1 MEAVR
6 LMESSLVTSQPNK
19 LRISEAH
26 FNEFYPDMVG
36 HYDFFNNPIPLGTS
50 KEYIEKVYFKSKLW
64 RLNNLYTVVNKDGE
78 PVIFRMNYAQH
89 KVYSTTRKHPR
100 IIILKSRQQGI
111 STLWLVSYFDD
122 TIWCPYL
129 NIGLMAQGTDE
140 ASTLLERAK
149 LLWEKLNQD
158 VKDFL
163 GVKLLKDNS
172 TAYSFSNK
180 STMFIR
186 VSFRSTTLQRLH
198 ISEFGKI
205 ANNNPK
211 RAKETKT
218 GTLQALG
225 KGNTG
230 VIESTAEGR
239 NEFQFMWD
247 AAVIAQGSGQMAE
260 KDFYPVFL
268 PWVADPDCISEVLQ
282 TVDAEANKYFIKIER
297 ELKITLTQQ
306 QRNFWVIQ
314 ERELGEDIFQE
325 YPATP
330 AEAFA
335 ASRDGTY
342 YAKLFNKYVV
352 EKKRVMQDLWDK
364 NLDVE
369 VHFDL
374 GVDDYFVVTFKQWYR
389 GEYRIIDE
397 YWNNGYDLDHYID
410 EVEGRGYNVVTY
422 RFPHDIAVRN
432 LGISDGS
439 GAKAKSREQLVRA
452 YFKKMGITARI
463 VKEKRDASIAN
474 GIEAVRAMLKNT
486 WIDVRCTY
494 LIACFLNYS
503 KDWDEKLRVWKK
515 TPVHNE
521 YSHGMDCMRSVAQ
534 HTVES
539 ESIHSSR
546 MEQYRTSNNSSGAAL

>member
-1 MEAVR
+1 MDNSLTTYQEPNR
-6 LMESSLVTSQPNK
+6 LAITREQFAS
-19 LRISEAH
+19 I
-26 FNEFYPDMVG
+26 YPDLAE
-36 HYDFFNNPIPLGTS
+36 HYDFFNNPIPAGTS
-50 KEYIEKVYFKSKLW
+50 KEYVERVYFKSKLW
-64 RLNNLYTVVNKDGE
+64 RINNLYTIVNKDGE
-78 PVIFRMNYAQH
+78 PVTFRMNYAQH
-89 KVYSTTRKHPR
+89 KVYAATRQHPR

-111 STLWLVSYFDD
+111 STLWLVSFFDD

-129 NIGLMAQGTDE
+129 NLGLMAQGTDE

-149 LLWEKLNQD
+149 LLWERLDPDIKA
-158 VKDFL
+158 FL

-205 ANNNPK
+205 AAKNPK

-239 NEFQFMWD
+239 NEFQYMWD
-247 AAVIAQGSGQMAE
+247 AAVIAKNSGQLAE
-260 KDFYPVFL
+260 KDFMPVFL
-268 PWVADPDCISEVLQ
+268 PWIDDPDCVSDVLQ
-282 TVDAEANKYFIKIER
+282 AVDNEAGKYFAKLEK
-297 ELKITLTQQ
+297 ELDILLTVEQK
-306 QRNFWVIQ
+306 NFWVIQ
-314 ERELGEDIFQE
+314 HRELMDDIYQE

-342 YAKLFNKYVV
+342 YAKLFNKHVV
-352 EKKRVMQDLWDK
+352 DAKRIVVGLYDK

-374 GVDDYFVVTFKQWYR
+374 GVDDYFVMVFKQWYR
-389 GEYRIIDE
+389 GAYRIIDE

-410 EVEGRGYNVVTY
+410 VAEERGYNIVAY

-452 YFKKMGITARI
+452 YFKEKGITARI
-463 VKEKRDASIAN
+463 VKEKRDASVAN
-474 GIEAVRAMLKNT
+474 SIEVVRSMIKNM
-486 WIDVRCTY
+486 WIDAKCEY

-503 KDWDEKLRVWKK
+503 KEWDDRLLVWKK
-515 TPVHNE
+515 TPRHDE
-521 YSHGMDCMRSVAQ
+521 YSHGADCLRSVAQ
-534 HTVES
+534 HTIES
-539 ESIHSSR
+539 ESVHTSR
-546 MEQYRTSNNSSGAAL
+546 MEVYRPTGRSSGAAL